1 MRSAV
6 LKLAAAALGASLL
19 AGCAGIR
26 EHRGYVMDDQ
36 LSQAV
41 QVGID
46 NKASVEK
53 TLGRPTFTGQFSPD
67 DWYYVSRD
75 TSAFAFRNP
84 RVTKQS
90 ILHVGFDPA
99 GNVATVN
106 TTGKELVASINPV
119 DETTPTLGRKRGFFE
134 DLLANIGSVS
144 SGGLGAQQPPTN

>member
-6 LKLAAAALGASLL
+6 LKVAATALGANLL

-41 QVGID
+41 QVGVD
-46 NKASVEK
+46 NKESVEK
-53 TLGRPTFTGQFSPD
+53 TLGRPTFTGQFNPN

-75 TSAFAFRNP
+75 TAAFAFRNP

-90 ILHVGFDPA
+90 ILHVKFDPA
-99 GNVATVN
+99 GNVALVN

-119 DETTPTLGRKRGFFE
+119 TDTTPTLGRKRGFFE
-134 DLLANIGSVS
+134 DLLGNIGAVS
-144 SGGLGAQQPPTN
+144 SGGLGTQRPPTN